1 MCIGLF
7 ITYVSSTPSSKA
19 SADDSCWKQHIRL
32 NVYQLNNS
40 YTHNARCFYWESYS
54 ALIIFFNYT
63 EIKQISARLCRHAF
77 R

>member
-1 MCIGLF
+1 MLHVFNIQNRFKIKLRSNMCIGLF

-40 YTHNARCFYWESYS
+40 YTHNARCFY
-54 ALIIFFNYT
+54 
-63 EIKQISARLCRHAF
+63 
-77 R
+77 